1 MRVTINAAT
10 IRNITDISVNVTKY
24 STEVFLY
31 SKERPGDE
39 NVIRYFNSK
48 SNAIVCTLQ
57 YYAEVEVW
65 VLVLSYHNPKIDIGA

>member
-1 MRVTINAAT
+1 MRVTINTAT

-39 NVIRYFNSK
+39 NVIRHFNSK

-65 VLVLSYHNPKIDIGA
+65 VLILSYHNPKIDIGA

>member
-1 MRVTINAAT
+1 MRVIINAAT
-10 IRNITDISVNVTKY
+10 IKNITDISVNVTKY

-39 NVIRYFNSK
+39 DFIRNFKSR
-48 SNAIVCTLQ
+48 SNAIVCTMQ

-65 VLVLSYHNPKIDIGA
+65 VLISSYNNPKIDIGV